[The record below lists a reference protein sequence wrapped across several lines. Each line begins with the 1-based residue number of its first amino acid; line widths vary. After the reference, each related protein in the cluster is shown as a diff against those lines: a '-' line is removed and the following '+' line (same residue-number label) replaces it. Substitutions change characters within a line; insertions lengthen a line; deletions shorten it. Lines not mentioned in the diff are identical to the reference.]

1 MPSDK
6 RKYARQPCC
15 DKLFIQKSI
24 QDQSTSDTLKPIYLR
39 DVSEG
44 GISGTYFGEDIP
56 DHEEILYVKD
66 SKGQVK
72 PVRLVWAVRSVEAVY
87 MLGFKYENS
96 SVFAA

>member
-1 MPSDK
+1 
-6 RKYARQPCC
+6 
-15 DKLFIQKSI
+15 
-24 QDQSTSDTLKPIYLR
+24 QDQSCSDTLKPIYLR

-56 DHEEILYVKD
+56 DHEEVLYLKD

-87 MLGFKYENS
+87 MLGFKYENNT
-96 SVFAA
+96 VFAA